1 MDLDHPALGFEP
13 QVLQLCAE
21 YFGRS
26 GLVTVL
32 GAQTARGVLDDVQ
45 SLGDRARVGEVVQA
59 DVAHEAPCVGGGEQD
74 GQTTIKARFGAP
86 ICT

>member
-1 MDLDHPALGFEP
+1 MALEQPALGFEP

-21 YFGRS
+21 YFGRA

-45 SLGDRARVGEVVQA
+45 SLGDHARVGEVVQA
-59 DVAHEAPCVGGGEQD
+59 DVAHEAHCVETGSRKDEPGKE
-74 GQTTIKARFGAP
+74 ARFGTP
-86 ICT
+86 IPA